1 MIHSSLSTLL
11 LFLVSFMITR
21 FFLSLSSTLTTT
33 FTIFILM
40 EKIIDFFRESGELVV
55 GVLSFL
61 LMLLRD
67 SYFR

>member
-1 MIHSSLSTLL
+1 M
-11 LFLVSFMITR
+11 
-21 FFLSLSSTLTTT
+21 SSTLTTT

>member
-1 MIHSSLSTLL
+1 
-11 LFLVSFMITR
+11 MITR

-40 EKIIDFFRESGELVV
+40 EKIIDLLRESGELVV